1 MNTTTN
7 LGTNSSFNESFILAP
22 RQHHDKVDYNV
33 NNVYKIIFGSI
44 AFGAF
49 LGNILLCVAICKRR
63 TLLRKTYNMLVLNLA
78 VTDMLTG

>member
-1 MNTTTN
+1 MNAATD
-7 LGTNSSFNESFILAP
+7 LSTNSSFNESFSLAS

-33 NNVYKIIFGSI
+33 KDVYKITFGCI
-44 AFGAF
+44 AFGSF